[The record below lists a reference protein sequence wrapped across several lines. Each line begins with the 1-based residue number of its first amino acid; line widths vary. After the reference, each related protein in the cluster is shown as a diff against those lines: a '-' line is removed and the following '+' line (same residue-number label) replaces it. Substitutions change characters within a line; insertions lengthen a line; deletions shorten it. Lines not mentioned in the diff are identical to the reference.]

1 MLGGVKGIVNKQN
14 VLDEYFLAASKMGN
28 TIEEF
33 CEAFD
38 AHGEAPKRPQ
48 HYQLTGFKSERING
62 VCKLGQVFVSYKV

>member
-14 VLDEYFLAASKMGN
+14 ILDEYFLAAFKMGN

-38 AHGEAPKRPQ
+38 AHGKHQKGLNITNWLDLRVKE
-48 HYQLTGFKSERING
+48 
-62 VCKLGQVFVSYKV
+62 